1 MSRTNDFCLPL
12 QCHAG
17 ARACPERRAAGAN
30 AEGFARLIRLV
41 CLWQERMRERA
52 HLATLPD
59 YLLRDM
65 GLTRAD
71 AVKQS
76 ALQFWKA

>member
-1 MSRTNDFCLPL
+1 
-12 QCHAG
+12 
-17 ARACPERRAAGAN
+17 
-30 AEGFARLIRLV
+30 
-41 CLWQERMRERA
+41 MRERA

-65 GLTRAD
+65 GLTRAE